1 MNPIKFAQMMRYL
14 TRAKNVDP
22 NLPKVTT
29 ADKIPIPPKKQTVEE
44 MEAINEFVRRNPRVE
59 KAGGGMLVQP
69 SADGSRPGYARPNFN
84 PDPDRLE
91 ALNAAAQK
99 FGYKNWDSVPY
110 TKKRGGKR
118 AYGDR
123 EKILQDA
130 TRRQQGIPE
139 GKGSPGKP
147 RPVGEDFVS
156 PMKDPKVVEEVIKTR
171 KKNYQA
177 SPEGKR
183 LQWIAD
189 NAKKYED
196 PNKFMAAYEKHF
208 NHKIGS
214 KEDALFYITKKPGIR
229 GGAGSATGKKIN
241 FGYVDGIQN
250 FNVSERGNLMF
261 ITKGFSEPE
270 LFKAAI
276 IQNNPK
282 VQKKFL
288 QLFKDINDNVGIYA
302 EIGPEGIV
310 ERLRNKGGGL
320 LVDFD
325 FINPERFGSQ
335 DYGGIGK
342 GITRNSL
349 INLGV
354 DPKHLVSYQNV
365 RQPLRPLIEIIKNLS
380 NKSFRQKY
388 KIGAGTAQK
397 IIGQLNNFVSGQK
410 EVRSI
415 VDKINYSLG
424 DKKFN
429 QIFGGVN
436 FEHTLAKRFGQDYKY
451 LPRNYLLKG
460 NFTTQA
466 FNLIKRNNF
475 DVPLINLLK
484 DYEKGKVSGQEIKNF
499 IDDFNAKTNNYADFT
514 FDVDKG
520 KLVYTDNALS
530 YDLSRYAD
538 PGTANR
544 ELARNI
550 QLTMSDEFQKG
561 FKGVKGIED
570 QLKKFKS
577 KEAKSILNTIQS
589 YSKLSKCKV
598 SFNADGGRI
607 GFALSDECIRDGLKE
622 QKLAAS
628 KGDTRAAKQ
637 LVEVAKVSTR
647 VKLLKNILG
656 PGAILGEAVF
666 EGAIIGNKVLGGKP
680 LNQAWAESYL
690 SYLDPRKYSGE
701 LDPNLI
707 ERNRMLTRK
716 IEDVDGSIKTVDAPY
731 SSILKSGFAAEDQ
744 LSALEDAIE
753 KRNLA
758 SRAGQNIMY
767 APAAADVREQAAR
780 ANLSEDII
788 SSEAFKD
795 ASKIAQ
801 EYLQGEEGKK
811 MADFGVI
818 SVPQGTDADLMR
830 RTKAMSEMKDL
841 YTQYSDE
848 DILNILKE
856 YNIDPKDYDYT
867 TTPKTVEGKPIFPA
881 AMDVKPVTGFDLIR
895 DFYQQEEA
903 RQNIADA
910 GGVANLAGGGIAKI
924 AGVDSGPPPESGP
937 MSQGLQGLMKRGIK
951 G

>member
-1 MNPIKFAQMMRYL
+1 
-14 TRAKNVDP
+14 
-22 NLPKVTT
+22 
-29 ADKIPIPPKKQTVEE
+29 
-44 MEAINEFVRRNPRVE
+44 
-59 KAGGGMLVQP
+59 
-69 SADGSRPGYARPNFN
+69 
-84 PDPDRLE
+84 
-91 ALNAAAQK
+91 
-99 FGYKNWDSVPY
+99 
-110 TKKRGGKR
+110 
-118 AYGDR
+118 
-123 EKILQDA
+123 
-130 TRRQQGIPE
+130 
-139 GKGSPGKP
+139 
-147 RPVGEDFVS
+147 
-156 PMKDPKVVEEVIKTR
+156 
-171 KKNYQA
+171 
-177 SPEGKR
+177 
-183 LQWIAD
+183 
-189 NAKKYED
+189 
-196 PNKFMAAYEKHF
+196 
-208 NHKIGS
+208 
-214 KEDALFYITKKPGIR
+214 
-229 GGAGSATGKKIN
+229 
-241 FGYVDGIQN
+241 
-250 FNVSERGNLMF
+250 
-261 ITKGFSEPE
+261 
-270 LFKAAI
+270 
-276 IQNNPK
+276 
-282 VQKKFL
+282 
-288 QLFKDINDNVGIYA
+288 
-302 EIGPEGIV
+302 
-310 ERLRNKGGGL
+310 
-320 LVDFD
+320 
-325 FINPERFGSQ
+325 
-335 DYGGIGK
+335 
-342 GITRNSL
+342 
-349 INLGV
+349 
-354 DPKHLVSYQNV
+354 
-365 RQPLRPLIEIIKNLS
+365 
-380 NKSFRQKY
+380 
-388 KIGAGTAQK
+388 
-397 IIGQLNNFVSGQK
+397 
-410 EVRSI
+410 
-415 VDKINYSLG
+415 
-424 DKKFN
+424 
-429 QIFGGVN
+429 
-436 FEHTLAKRFGQDYKY
+436 LAKRFGQDYKY

-520 KLVYTDNALS
+520 KLVYTDNAVS

-856 YNIDPKDYDYT
+856 YNVDPKDYDYT
-867 TTPKTVEGKPIFPA
+867 ITPKTVEGKPIFPA
-881 AMDVKPVTGFDLIR
+881 AM
-895 DFYQQEEA
+895 
-903 RQNIADA
+903 
-910 GGVANLAGGGIAKI
+910 
-924 AGVDSGPPPESGP
+924 
-937 MSQGLQGLMKRGIK
+937 
-951 G
+951 